1 MSRRVV
7 VLAVA
12 GFLTVLLA
20 AVAALLPVPYVAL
33 QPGPTTNT
41 LGSVGNTELI
51 RIDGRRTYP
60 DKGHLDLVTVS
71 VQGGPRQKL
80 DLYTALHGWLDNS
93 IAVVPEETVYPK
105 GESAQEAEQQST
117 AEMNDSQENA
127 TTAALR
133 SLGIPVQT
141 SVVVQDLPAGSPSA
155 GKLRKG
161 DEIVSVDGKPATGGA
176 SLRDAVTAHNPG
188 DTIPIVVRRDGRNVT
203 TAVTT
208 AAAPDDG
215 RTVIGVVTRDK
226 ASYPFSVKISLKD
239 VGGPS
244 AGLMFALG
252 IVDKL
257 TPGSLTGGKF
267 IAGTGTIDD
276 AGKVGAIGGI
286 TQKMIGARH
295 NGATVFLSPAENCA
309 EARSTVP
316 DGMRLV
322 KVRALSDAIAS
333 LDALRAGRTA
343 DLPRC

>member
-41 LGSVGNTELI
+41 LGSVGSTELI

-133 SLGIPVQT
+133 ALGIPVQT

-155 GKLRKG
+155 GKLRRG
-161 DEIVSVDGKPATGGA
+161 DEIVSVDGKLATGGS
-176 SLRDAVTAHNPG
+176 SLRAAVTAHKPG
-188 DTIPIVVRRDGRNVT
+188 DTIPIVVRRDGRTVT

-226 ASYPFSVKISLKD
+226 ATYPFSVKISLKD

-322 KVRALSDAIAS
+322 KVRALRDAIAS
-333 LDALRAGRTA
+333 LESLRAGRTA
-343 DLPRC
+343 GLSRC